1 MLDEKYLAKHP
12 PLTDGIWLSDG
23 EEVFEVPRKFAD
35 TILKAAPAL
44 RYSFEH
50 LGGIHI
56 GKASDKKLDFSGIPG
71 HVEHSQSK

>member
-1 MLDEKYLAKHP
+1 MPVEKDLGRHP
-12 PLTDGIWLSDG
+12 PLADGIWLTDG

-35 TILKAAPAL
+35 TILKAVPEL

-56 GKASDKKLDFSGIPG
+56 GKASNEKLDFSSIPG
-71 HVEHSQSK
+71 HVEH